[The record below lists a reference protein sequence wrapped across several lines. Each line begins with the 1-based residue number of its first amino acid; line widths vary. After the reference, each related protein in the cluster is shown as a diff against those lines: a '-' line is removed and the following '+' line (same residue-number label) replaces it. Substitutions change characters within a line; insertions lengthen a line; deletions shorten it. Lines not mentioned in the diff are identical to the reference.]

1 MNTRLPPTA
10 VTFALALASALS
22 ADAAPLRRL
31 DLDVTGDGRPEIFV
45 ARAFTGAAAGDTFDV
60 FTPQADGSLGSLG
73 RLTFDPAQG
82 FRVDA
87 AQRRVVVLVAPE
99 TGPAVL
105 STYALEAGFRRVAR
119 RDIAAGDPA
128 LEREKQAQRRYWSR
142 ARKVE
147 TAAEASRGEPVWRDV
162 ATGTVAAGLR
172 RLDGQGYTK
181 ARR

>member
-1 MNTRLPPTA
+1 MNTRLTPTTVA
-10 VTFALALASALS
+10 FALALLQALG

-73 RLTFDPAQG
+73 RLTFNPALG

-87 AQRRVVVLVAPE
+87 AQRRVLVLITPE
-99 TGPAVL
+99 AGPAVL
-105 STYALEAGFRRVAR
+105 STYALEAGFRRVGR
-119 RDIAAGDPA
+119 REIAPGDPA
-128 LEREKQAQRRYWSR
+128 IEKEAQAQRRYWSR

-162 ATGTVAAGLR
+162 ATGRAVGGLR